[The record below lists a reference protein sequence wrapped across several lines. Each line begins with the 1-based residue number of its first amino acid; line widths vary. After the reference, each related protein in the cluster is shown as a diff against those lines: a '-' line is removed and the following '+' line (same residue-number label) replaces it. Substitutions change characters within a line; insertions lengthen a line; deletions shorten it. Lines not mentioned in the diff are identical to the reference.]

1 MKRTVF
7 SLFLCLI
14 VVMCGCDKKDQGTEK
29 TDPTTHQKVEVPD
42 TGPAV
47 SQKAETPS
55 MQPEPTPTYPLMQYS
70 RAVVE
75 QTVSK
80 LKDPNENVRSTA
92 LMSLPM
98 NPGHFEKE
106 PELLTELIIPAVI
119 EMIQTDSS
127 DLNRGTAVTL
137 LCGMKEKAA
146 PAVPALIKAL
156 DDVKARQHVAASIHQ
171 IGDPA
176 KPAIPRLNELLNDSD
191 RAARADAAKG
201 LGGFGP
207 AAAEAVPALIETLK
221 TDKND
226 TVRREVAN
234 ALGKIGAPA
243 SEAMPT
249 LRELAKTGPGT
260 IRYPCNN
267 AIKLIERALKEGP

>member
-1 MKRTVF
+1 MKRTAF

-14 VVMCGCDKKDQGTEK
+14 VATCGCKKKDNNQVAK
-29 TDPTTHQKVEVPD
+29 NTDPPVSQKVEEPNPE
-42 TGPAV
+42 PAV
-47 SQKAETPS
+47 PQKIETPS
-55 MQPEPTPTYPLMQYS
+55 VQPEPAPVYRLMQYS
-70 RAVVE
+70 RTQIE
-75 QTVSK
+75 QTISK
-80 LKDPNENVRSTA
+80 LKSPDENVRSTA

-106 PELLTELIIPAVI
+106 PELLTELIIPTVVEI
-119 EMIQTDSS
+119 IQNDSS

-137 LCGMKEKAA
+137 LCGIKEKAG

-156 DDVKARQHVAASIHQ
+156 DDEKSRQYVAHSIHQ
-171 IGDPA
+171 IGEPA
-176 KPAIPRLNELLNDSD
+176 KAAIPRFSELLKSED

-207 AAAEAVPALIETLK
+207 LAAEAVPALIEALK

-226 TVRREVAN
+226 MVRREAAN

-243 SEAMPT
+243 RDALPT
-249 LRELAKTGPGT
+249 LKELATTGPGT

-267 AIKLIERALKEGP
+267 AAQLIERATK